1 MVEKKGKPLSVLMQ
15 EDLPAINTVLAK
27 GDRVE
32 IGPGPN
38 GTVKIMH
45 VKREYLKTRR

>member
-1 MVEKKGKPLSVLMQ
+1 MGKKPVSALNA
-15 EDLPAINTVLAK
+15 EDIPAINTVLAK

-38 GTVKIMH
+38 GTVKIVR

>member
-1 MVEKKGKPLSVLMQ
+1 MDDKKPVSALESG
-15 EDLPAINTVLAK
+15 DLPAINTVLAK

-32 IGPGPN
+32 IGPGPD
-38 GTVKIMH
+38 GTVKVVR

>member
-1 MVEKKGKPLSVLMQ
+1 MPDKKPVSALELGDFQ
-15 EDLPAINTVLAK
+15 AINTVLAK

-32 IGPGPN
+32 IGPGPD
-38 GTVKIMH
+38 GTVKIVR